1 LIKPSDHQRE
11 EERLKELESY
21 SILDTLPESDFDNLT
36 AIAAAIC
43 GTPISLVSL
52 LDDKRQWFKSHHGL
66 DVSETSKELAFCAHA
81 INAPEHIFQ
90 IPDARKDERFYD
102 NPIVTNDPYVIFY
115 AGVPLVTKNGL
126 PLGTLCVIDHKPKEL
141 SEGQLASLDALSK
154 QIMNLF
160 ELRKNKLELEKT
172 LRQVRESN
180 QSLARFATIAA
191 HDLKSPLNNISML
204 TNLFLHEYGT
214 VLNEDGLEML
224 EKIKFSSLKLK
235 KLIEGLLEHSKTD
248 EFINESKTAV
258 DLSLLVAEIKSHYS
272 GTTSG
277 LSITL
282 KTELYSVKVNQTI
295 LYHVLLNLVSNAV
308 KYNDKNKTV
317 IEIGASENE
326 RFYSFYVKDN
336 GPGIDPKFQ
345 KDIFDIFRIVTPKDR
360 YGVSGN
366 GIGLATVKK
375 LIENS
380 GGTIQVESE
389 IGKGATFMFTL
400 EK

>member
-1 LIKPSDHQRE
+1 MIEPSKHIRE

-21 SILDTLPESDFDNLT
+21 SIMDTMPETDFDNLT

-52 LDDKRQWFKSHHGL
+52 IDGKRQWFKSHHGIN
-66 DVSETSKELAFCAHA
+66 VSETDKKLAFCAHA
-81 INAPEHIFQ
+81 INASEKIFQ
-90 IPDARKDERFYD
+90 INDARNDTRFHD
-102 NPIVTNDPYVIFY
+102 NPVVLNEPHLVFY
-115 AGVPLVTKNGL
+115 AGVPLVTKKGL
-126 PLGTLCVIDHKPKEL
+126 PLGTLCVIDHKPKALNENQIESL
-141 SEGQLASLDALSK
+141 TTLAR
-154 QIMNLF
+154 QVMNLF
-160 ELRKNKLELEKT
+160 ELRKSKLELEKT

-180 QSLARFATIAA
+180 QSLARFATMAA

-204 TNLFLHEYGT
+204 TNLFSQEYGDT
-214 VLNEDGLEML
+214 LNEDGMEML

-235 KLIEGLLEHSKTD
+235 KLIEGLLQHSKTD
-248 EFINESKTAV
+248 EFINKGKVAV
-258 DLSLLVAEIKSHYS
+258 DLQLMVNEIKSHYS

-277 LSITL
+277 LSIAL
-282 KTELYSVKVNQTI
+282 KSNLSEMLVNQTI
-295 LYHVLLNLVSNAV
+295 LYHILLNLVSNAV
-308 KYNDKNKTV
+308 KYNDKADV
-317 IEIGASENE
+317 IIEIGAAENE
-326 RFYSFYVKDN
+326 RFYTFFVKDN

-345 KDIFDIFRIVTPKDR
+345 KEIFEIFRIVTPKDR
-360 YGVSGN
+360 FGVSGN

-389 IGKGATFMFTL
+389 IGKGTIFTFTL

>member
-11 EERLKELESY
+11 EERLKELDSY

-81 INAPEHIFQ
+81 ITAPEQIFQ
-90 IPDARKDERFYD
+90 VPDARKDKRFYD
-102 NPIVTNDPYVIFY
+102 NPIVTNDPHVIFY

-141 SEGQLASLDALSK
+141 SENQLASLDALSK
-154 QIMNLF
+154 QVMNLF
-160 ELRKNKLELEKT
+160 ELRKNKMELEKT
-172 LRQVRESN
+172 LKQVRESN
-180 QSLARFATIAA
+180 QSLARFATMAA

-204 TNLFLHEYGT
+204 TNLFLHEYGN
-214 VLNEDGLEML
+214 VLNEDGMEML

-258 DLSLLVAEIKSHYS
+258 NLRLLVAEIKSHYS

-282 KTELYSVKVNQTI
+282 KTELYTVVVSQTI

-308 KYNDKNKTV
+308 KYNDKNNTI
-317 IEIGASENE
+317 IEIGASEND

-336 GPGIDPKFQ
+336 GPGIDPKFLE
-345 KDIFDIFRIVTPKDR
+345 DIFEIFRIVTPKDR

>member
-1 LIKPSDHQRE
+1 MIKPTDHQRE

-52 LDDKRQWFKSHHGL
+52 LDDKRQWFKSHHGI

-81 INAPEHIFQ
+81 INAPERIFQ
-90 IPDARKDERFYD
+90 IKDARKDERFHD
-102 NPIVTNDPYVIFY
+102 NPIVANDPHVIFY
-115 AGVPLVTKNGL
+115 AGVPLLTKSGL

-141 SEGQLASLDALSK
+141 TEGQLASLDALSK
-154 QIMNLF
+154 QVMNLF
-160 ELRKNKLELEKT
+160 ELRKNKMELEKT
-172 LRQVRESN
+172 LRTVRESN
-180 QSLARFATIAA
+180 QSLARFATMAA

-204 TNLFLHEYGT
+204 TNLFLQEYGET
-214 VLNEDGLEML
+214 VNEDGMEML

-235 KLIEGLLEHSKTD
+235 KLIEGLLQHSKTD
-248 EFINESKTAV
+248 EFINERIVAV
-258 DLSLLVAEIKSHYS
+258 DLKVLVNEIKSHYS

-282 KTELYSVKVNQTI
+282 KTELSEARVNQTI

-308 KYNDKNKTV
+308 KYNDKENV
-317 IEIGASENE
+317 EVEIGAMLDQSY
-326 RFYSFYVKDN
+326 YSFYVKDN
-336 GPGIDPKFQ
+336 GPGIDSKFQ
-345 KDIFDIFRIVTPKDR
+345 EEIFEIFRIVTPKDR
-360 YGVSGN
+360 FGVSGN

-375 LIENS
+375 LVANS
-380 GGTIQVESE
+380 GGTIKVESE
-389 IGKGATFMFTL
+389 IGKGTTFSFTL
-400 EK
+400 KK

>member
-1 LIKPSDHQRE
+1 LIEPSDHIRE

-21 SILDTLPESDFDNLT
+21 SIMDTMPESDFDDLT

-52 LDDKRQWFKSHHGL
+52 LDGKRQWFKSHHGIN
-66 DVSETSKELAFCAHA
+66 VSETDKKLAFCAHT
-81 INAPEHIFQ
+81 INASERIFQ
-90 IPDARKDERFYD
+90 ISDARKDVRFHD
-102 NPIVTNDPYVIFY
+102 NPVVLNEPHLVFY
-115 AGVPLVTKNGL
+115 AGVPLITEKGL
-126 PLGTLCVIDHKPKEL
+126 PLGTLCVIDHQPKVLNED
-141 SEGQLASLDALSK
+141 QIASLDTLAK
-154 QIMNLF
+154 QVMNLF

-180 QSLARFATIAA
+180 QNLARFATMAA

-204 TNLFLHEYGT
+204 TNLFSHEYGDT
-214 VLNEDGLEML
+214 LNKDGVEML

-248 EFINESKTAV
+248 EFINKGKVAV
-258 DLSLLVAEIKSHYS
+258 DLQLMVNEIKSHYS

-277 LSITL
+277 LSIAL
-282 KTELYSVKVNQTI
+282 KSNLSEMLVNQTI
-295 LYHVLLNLVSNAV
+295 LYHILLNLVSNAV
-308 KYNDKNKTV
+308 KYNDKANAI

-326 RFYSFYVKDN
+326 RFYTFCVKDN

-345 KDIFDIFRIVTPKDR
+345 EEIFEIFRIVTPKDR
-360 YGVSGN
+360 FGVSGN

-389 IGKGATFMFTL
+389 IGKGTTFVFTL

>member
-1 LIKPSDHQRE
+1 MIKPIDHQRE

-36 AIAAAIC
+36 AIAATIC

-52 LDDKRQWFKSHHGL
+52 LDDKRQWFKSHHGI

-81 INAPEHIFQ
+81 INTPERIFQ
-90 IPDARKDERFYD
+90 IKDARKDDRFHD
-102 NPIVTNDPYVIFY
+102 NPIVANDPYVIFY
-115 AGVPLVTKNGL
+115 AGVPLITKTGL

-141 SEGQLASLDALSK
+141 TEDQLASLDALSK
-154 QIMNLF
+154 QVMNLF
-160 ELRKNKLELEKT
+160 ELRKSKMQLEKT

-180 QSLARFATIAA
+180 QSLARFATMAA

-204 TNLFLHEYGT
+204 TNLFLQEYGKT
-214 VLNEDGLEML
+214 VNDDGMEML

-235 KLIEGLLEHSKTD
+235 KLIEGLLQHSKSD
-248 EFINESKTAV
+248 EFINESKVAV
-258 DLSLLVAEIKSHYS
+258 NLESLVNEIKSHYS

-282 KTELYSVKVNQTI
+282 NTELSEARVNQTI

-308 KYNDKNKTV
+308 KYNDKENV
-317 IEIGASENE
+317 EVEIGVTEDE
-326 RFYSFYVKDN
+326 SFYYFFVRDN

-345 KDIFDIFRIVTPKDR
+345 EEIFEIFRIVTPKDR
-360 YGVSGN
+360 FGVSGN

-380 GGTIQVESE
+380 EGTIQVDSE
-389 IGKGATFMFTL
+389 IDKGTTFSFTL
-400 EK
+400 KK